1 MKDEAGDMSHTHTPP
16 EPLFN
21 KFADRTGLGRI
32 SASIPGS
39 PSPLVC
45 WAGFWVAVTA
55 TIQAYKYHTGF
66 TVSYSNNPATIL
78 GDLQILLAAVAVGY
92 LYRRYN
98 TVLEQI
104 DFRERTT
111 EPQSFST
118 IVPTRWQVLI
128 YVVAIAYTFLT
139 FFLLKG
145 VETLTQV
152 GGFAEIIFAAIVAPV
167 GYATVTAEF
176 VSVYIGIMFVL
187 PRRIKQRD
195 FKLHFLDPEGLGGLR
210 PVGELMK
217 TTYYFIVAGLI
228 IWLSIVYGPFIMGQ
242 FLETQFSRPGL
253 IINSAF
259 TGAWLLSIAT
269 MTYGLSQLHLYM
281 KSEKRKEL
289 TRLDRQARQHTENPF
304 DLQAY
309 NVTDEDKFEDLRSRM
324 EYVNA
329 TKEYPTTFTMWSQIL
344 ISLILPKAI
353 QMLLSSV

>member
-1 MKDEAGDMSHTHTPP
+1 MKDETDDMSRMHTSP

-21 KFADRTGLGRI
+21 TFADRIGLDRI

-45 WAGFWVAVTA
+45 WAGFWVTLTA
-55 TIQAYKYHTGF
+55 TIQAYKYYNGF
-66 TVSYSNNPATIL
+66 TVSYLNNPATIL

-92 LYRRYN
+92 LYKRCN

-111 EPQSFST
+111 EPQSFFP
-118 IVPTRWQVLI
+118 IIPTRWQVLI
-128 YVVAIAYTFLT
+128 YVVAIAYTFVT

-152 GGFAEIIFAAIVAPV
+152 GGFAEIIFAAVVAPV

-176 VSVYIGIMFVL
+176 VGIYIGIMFLL
-187 PRRIKQRD
+187 PRRIKQKD

-217 TTYYFIVAGLI
+217 TTYYFIILGLI
-228 IWLSIVYGPFIMGQ
+228 IWLFIVYGPFIMGQ
-242 FLETQFSRPGL
+242 FLETPFSRPGF

-269 MTYGLSQLHLYM
+269 MAYGLSQLHLYM

-289 TRLDRQARQHTENPF
+289 TRLDRQAREHTENPF

-309 NVTDEDKFEDLRSRM
+309 NVTNEDKFEDLRTRM

-329 TKEYPTTFTMWSQIL
+329 TNEYPTTFTMWSQIL

-353 QMLLSSV
+353 QMILSSI